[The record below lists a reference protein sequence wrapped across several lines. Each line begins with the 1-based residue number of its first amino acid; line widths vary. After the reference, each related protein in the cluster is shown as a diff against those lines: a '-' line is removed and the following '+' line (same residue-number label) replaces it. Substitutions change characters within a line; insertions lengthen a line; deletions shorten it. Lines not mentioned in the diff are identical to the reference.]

1 MSALITM
8 HLYLIPLILTFLSLT
23 AAAPAY
29 SASNML
35 ETGPGYSLL
44 RQLLVDEHYLTTIR
58 RLKRILNFGGI
69 NQRSAE
75 LIDQISNSSDNA
87 LQQLD
92 ALATEE
98 PAIRFDQLDEPNI
111 AITTFDA
118 LRYDMAR
125 KFIFDGEHFEKD
137 VLLSQMQVLPVISH
151 LTKQLEA
158 NESNVQRKTWLHNLA
173 ERYGGFYKRS
183 QSFFVLANAK
193 N

>member
-8 HLYLIPLILTFLSLT
+8 RHYLLPLILTFLSLT
-23 AAAPAY
+23 ATAPAY
-29 SASNML
+29 SASNTL
-35 ETGPGYSLL
+35 ATGPGYSLL
-44 RQLLVDEHYLTTIR
+44 RQLLVDEHHLTTIR
-58 RLKRILNFGGI
+58 RFKRILNFGGI
-69 NQRSAE
+69 NEHSAE
-75 LIDQISNSSDNA
+75 LIDQISSSSDNA

-92 ALATEE
+92 ALATEQ
-98 PAIRFDQLDEPNI
+98 PAIQFDQLDEPNI

-125 KFIFDGEHFEKD
+125 KFIFDGERFEKD

-151 LTKQLEA
+151 LTKQLEM
-158 NESNVQRKTWLHNLA
+158 NESNAQRKKWLHNLA
-173 ERYGGFYKRS
+173 ERYVDFYKRS